1 MTTIHDD
8 DPGSRMRELEGSL
21 LRTQL
26 ERDALALR
34 KDELESVL
42 AVGRLGF
49 CRLDEGTRALSAN
62 SQFKADFGRPPDA
75 EITWVELEERIQ
87 RADRQKLAEVV
98 ECRPP
103 ESVTITHALSTRN
116 TRASFAGL

>member
-8 DPGSRMRELEGSL
+8 EPGSRIRELEGLL
-21 LRTQL
+21 LRSQL

-49 CRLDEGTRALSAN
+49 CRLDEATRTLSAN
-62 SQFKADFGRPPDA
+62 SQFKAEFGWPPDA
-75 EITWVELEERIQ
+75 EITWNELEERIQ
-87 RADRQKLAEVV
+87 RADRERLADAV
-98 ECRPP
+98 R
-103 ESVTITHALSTRN
+103 
-116 TRASFAGL
+116 